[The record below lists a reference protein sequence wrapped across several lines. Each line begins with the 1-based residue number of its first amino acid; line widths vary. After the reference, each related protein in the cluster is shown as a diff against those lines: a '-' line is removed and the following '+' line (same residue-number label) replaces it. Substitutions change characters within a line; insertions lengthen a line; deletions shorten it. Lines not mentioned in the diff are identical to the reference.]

1 MMKRFREISED
12 IRENINRFLEA
23 VEGTESL
30 LDKAVVDMKVR
41 LDEAKDLVAVAIAD
55 EQTLKRAYQEAI
67 DTANVWGKKVDA
79 ALQNRDTT
87 RAREAQRRRQHHLN
101 LADGYKRQIA
111 AQAAVV
117 KTLKTALHE
126 FYQQFRSVAGHA
138 ETLSHRQKQAE
149 TRSELYK
156 LIATAENTLST
167 AFARAEKKLK
177 IAEEK
182 AEMWENRNRRD
193 ATDMPKN
200 ADDSNIDRVLAEL
213 KSDVLGS
220 NRKSITP
227 T

>member
-1 MMKRFREISED
+1 MKRLREISEE
-12 IRENINRFLEA
+12 IRETVNQFLEA
-23 VEGTESL
+23 LEGAESL
-30 LDKAVVDMKVR
+30 LDTAIVDMKVR
-41 LDEAKDLVAVAIAD
+41 LDEAKDLVAIAMVD
-55 EQTLKRAYQEAI
+55 EQTLKRAYREAI

-79 ALQNRDTT
+79 ALQDQDTA

-117 KTLKTALHE
+117 TTLKTALHE
-126 FYQQFRSVAGHA
+126 FYQQFRSAAGHA

-213 KSDVLGS
+213 KSDVLGI
-220 NRKSITP
+220 NCK
-227 T
+227 

>member
-1 MMKRFREISED
+1 MKKFREISED

-30 LDKAVVDMKVR
+30 LDKAIVDMKVR
-41 LDEAKDLVAVAIAD
+41 LDEAKDLVAIAIAD
-55 EQTLKRAYQEAI
+55 EQTLKRTYQEAI
-67 DTANVWGKKVDA
+67 DTANVWGKKADA
-79 ALQNRDTT
+79 ALQNQDTT

-117 KTLKTALHE
+117 TTLKTALHE
-126 FYQQFRSVAGHA
+126 FYQQFRSAAGHA
-138 ETLSHRQKQAE
+138 ETLSHCQKQAE
-149 TRSELYK
+149 TRSELYQ
-156 LIATAENTLST
+156 LIATAENALST
-167 AFARAEKKLK
+167 AFARAEHKLK

-193 ATDMPKN
+193 ATDVTKN
-200 ADDSNIDRVLAEL
+200 ADDSDIDRVLAEL

-220 NRKSITP
+220 NRK
-227 T
+227 

>member
-1 MMKRFREISED
+1 MKRFREISED

-30 LDKAVVDMKVR
+30 LDKAIVDMKVR
-41 LDEAKDLVAVAIAD
+41 LDEAKDLVAIAIAD
-55 EQTLKRAYQEAI
+55 EQTLKRTYQEAI
-67 DTANVWGKKVDA
+67 DTANVWSKKADT
-79 ALQNRDTT
+79 ALQNQDTT

-117 KTLKTALHE
+117 TTLKTALHE
-126 FYQQFRSVAGHA
+126 FYQQFRSAAGDA

-156 LIATAENTLST
+156 LIATAENALST
-167 AFARAEKKLK
+167 AFARAEHKLK

-193 ATDMPKN
+193 ATDGTKN
-200 ADDSNIDRVLAEL
+200 ADDSDIDRVLAEL

-220 NRKSITP
+220 NRK
-227 T
+227 

>member
-1 MMKRFREISED
+1 MKSLKEISEE
-12 IRENINRFLEA
+12 IRETINQFLEA
-23 VEGTESL
+23 VDGAESL
-30 LDKAVVDMKVR
+30 LDKAIVDMKVR
-41 LDEAKDLVAVAIAD
+41 LDEAKDLVAIAMVD

-67 DTANVWGKKVDA
+67 DTANVWGKKADA
-79 ALQNRDTT
+79 ALKDQDTT

-117 KTLKTALHE
+117 TTLKTALHE
-126 FYQQFRSVAGHA
+126 FYQQFRTAAGHA

-167 AFARAEKKLK
+167 AFTRAERKLK
-177 IAEEK
+177 IAEKK
-182 AEMWENRNRRD
+182 AEMWENRNRHD
-193 ATDMPKN
+193 ATDVPKN

-220 NRKSITP
+220 NRKST
-227 T
+227 TQT

>member
-1 MMKRFREISED
+1 MMKRLREISEE
-12 IRENINRFLEA
+12 IRETINQFLEA
-23 VEGTESL
+23 LEGAESR
-30 LDKAVVDMKVR
+30 LDTAIVDMKVR
-41 LDEAKDLVAVAIAD
+41 LDEAKDLVAIAMVD

-79 ALQNRDTT
+79 ALQDQDTT

-111 AQAAVV
+111 AQAAIVT
-117 KTLKTALHE
+117 TLKTALHE
-126 FYQQFRSVAGHA
+126 FYQQFRSAAGHA
-138 ETLSHRQKQAE
+138 ETLSYRQKQAE

-156 LIATAENTLST
+156 LIATAENALST
-167 AFARAEKKLK
+167 AFARAEHKLK

-182 AEMWENRNRRD
+182 AEIWENRNRRD
-193 ATDMPKN
+193 ATDATKN

-220 NRKSITP
+220 NRK
-227 T
+227 